1 MKTDPR
7 RRERA
12 TYRFWTQVVL
22 RFSDM
27 DVMGHVNNVAFVSFY
42 QEARVRF
49 HQYLYGKE
57 AASADADR
65 LILAHLSV
73 DFLRE
78 AHHPGTVDIGLGV
91 LRTGRTSYT
100 LAMAMFEGD
109 ECLGLSDA
117 VMVTAGAAGPEPIR
131 DDVRGR
137 LAAMAARVDDANA

>member
-1 MKTDPR
+1 MKADPR
-7 RRERA
+7 RHERA
-12 TYRFWTQVVL
+12 TYPFWTEVML

-27 DVMGHVNNVAFVSFY
+27 DVMGHVNNVAFMSFY

-49 HQYLYGKE
+49 HQYLHGQQ
-57 AASADADR
+57 AVSPDQDR

-78 AHHPGTVDIGLGV
+78 AHHPGIVDIGLGV

-117 VMVTAGAAGPEPIR
+117 VMVNAGAAGPEPLR
-131 DDVRGR
+131 DEVRER
-137 LAAMAARVDDANA
+137 LAAMAARVDDAKG